1 MSRAELR
8 IYPEAQK
15 KAVFYLDFPK
25 ECQGWPQEPSS
36 HRGLR
41 NKICM
46 RRREVRRRS
55 RDLLGAVSVSLT
67 AITKYYTPSGF
78 NNRN

>member
-1 MSRAELR
+1 
-8 IYPEAQK
+8 
-15 KAVFYLDFPK
+15 
-25 ECQGWPQEPSS
+25 
-36 HRGLR
+36 
-41 NKICM
+41 M

-67 AITKYYTPSGF
+67 AITKYCTPSDF